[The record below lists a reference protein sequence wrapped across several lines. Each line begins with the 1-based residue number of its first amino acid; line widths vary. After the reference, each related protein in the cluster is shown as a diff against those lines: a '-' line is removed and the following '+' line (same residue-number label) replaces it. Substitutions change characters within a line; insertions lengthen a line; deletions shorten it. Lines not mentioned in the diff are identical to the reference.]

1 MEIEKIVIKKQT
13 RFINW
18 DLKIWS
24 QNKLDKYPANSD
36 CIIPDNKRKLK
47 ELISKN
53 FKKSKRKNKYGPCWK
68 EKSTYIFWFIDG
80 FKDNW

>member
-24 QNKLDKYPANSD
+24 QNKLDKCPANSD
-36 CIIPDNKRKLK
+36 CAIPDNKRKLK

-53 FKKSKRKNKYGPCWK
+53 IKNIKRIW
-68 EKSTYIFWFIDG
+68 
-80 FKDNW
+80 